1 MTGSRGGAPRPDG
14 STAAERAAAERV
26 AAERVTAER
35 VTAERTDEA
44 PPPRDG
50 RAGRT
55 VVRET
60 ASERLTRMLALVPYV
75 SRRPG
80 VRVEELAA
88 EFGVSTRQITADLDL
103 LMVCGLPG
111 YYPDDLIDVV
121 LDDDGGTVSIAFD
134 AGIERPVRLT
144 GDEAMALTVALRA
157 LADLPGLVDDD
168 AVRSALAKLEQH
180 TGREA
185 PAAGS
190 PVVQVAAA
198 DPAPALGVVRDA
210 LRRGRR
216 LWMRYYT
223 ASRDEMTERTVDPL
237 RLLVTDGH
245 SYLEAYCHLVGSI
258 RHFRVD
264 RIEDA
269 RVLLDEPAQPTLWAD
284 SEVPEKV
291 FHPGPQSAAVTL
303 RLARAA
309 RWVPEYY
316 PVDAVEELT
325 DAGGAATGE
334 VRVRLQATGEAWLT
348 RLVLSLGGDA
358 VVEAPGDLA
367 AAVTERA
374 SAALALYGDAT
385 EDAAAAGGA

>member
-1 MTGSRGGAPRPDG
+1 MTPARGRRGRRPAPATAGDPSATAGPSAADEPDDQ
-14 STAAERAAAERV
+14 AR
-26 AAERVTAER
+26 
-35 VTAERTDEA
+35 
-44 PPPRDG
+44 PRDG

-60 ASERLTRMLALVPYV
+60 ASDRLTRMLALVPYV

-88 EFGVSTRQITADLDL
+88 EFGVSARQIGSDLDL

-144 GDEAMALTVALRA
+144 GDEAIALTVALRA

-185 PAAGS
+185 LAAEAT
-190 PVVQVAAA
+190 PMVQVSAA

-210 LRRGRR
+210 LRHGRR

-237 RLLVTDGH
+237 RVLVTDGH
-245 SYLEAYCHLVGSI
+245 SYLEAYCHLVGAI

-269 RVLLDEPAQPTLWAD
+269 RVLVDEPAQPTLWAD
-284 SEVPEKV
+284 SDVPDKV
-291 FHPGPQSAAVTL
+291 FHPGPRSASVTL
-303 RLARAA
+303 RLTHAA

-316 PVDAVEELT
+316 PVDAVEELGDDDGT
-325 DAGGAATGE
+325 PTGAL
-334 VRVRLQATGEAWLT
+334 RVRLQVTGEAWLT

-358 VVEAPGDLA
+358 VVEAPDELA
-367 AAVTERA
+367 ALVDERA
-374 SAALALYGDAT
+374 AAALALYGPDA
-385 EDAAAAGGA
+385 